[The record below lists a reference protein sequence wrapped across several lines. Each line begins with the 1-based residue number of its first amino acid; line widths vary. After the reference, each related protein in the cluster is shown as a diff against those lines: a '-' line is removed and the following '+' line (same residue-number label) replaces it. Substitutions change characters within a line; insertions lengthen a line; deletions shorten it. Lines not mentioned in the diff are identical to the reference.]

1 MLTITL
7 AASKGGVGKTTLAAC
22 FAVEASR
29 RSNKVAVLDLDPQL
43 SLTRW
48 HELRGEPANPQML
61 AEGVSV
67 EAAERRAM
75 KAGFDWLIIDTPPAL
90 MTRIAPA
97 IDIAD
102 LVVIPVRPSPLDL
115 EAIDPVV
122 ELCRHHD
129 RPFVFVISQ
138 NPPRSSLTKGAVGY
152 LQAHGE
158 VLDEMVSLRTAHAG
172 AAISGKTAPEI
183 EKDKSADEITAL
195 WKAIV
200 RRAGADARAAAEPKV
215 ARK

>member
-1 MLTITL
+1 VRTITL

-29 RSNKVAVLDLDPQL
+29 RSKVAVLDLDPQL

-61 AEGVSV
+61 TEGASV

-115 EAIDPVV
+115 EAIDPVI
-122 ELCRHHD
+122 ELCRQSK

-152 LQAHGE
+152 LEAHGD
-158 VLDEMVSLRTAHAG
+158 VLEEMVSLRTAHAG

-183 EKDKSADEITAL
+183 EKDDKSAEEISTL

-200 RRAGADARAAAEPKV
+200 KRASADAKAGALAKV
-215 ARK
+215 ARS